1 MNATQPISCQHRW
14 FVTEQQGAALK
25 GVCRLCGTRREFPK
39 YPEPLTRTK
48 RGHTGI
54 DLKRGA
60 P

>member
-1 MNATQPISCQHRW
+1 MTCQHFWVVPTPNGTGKLPSYCRRC
-14 FVTEQQGAALK
+14 GAE
-25 GVCRLCGTRREFPK
+25 RDFPTD
-39 YPEPLTRTK
+39 PELLTRTK